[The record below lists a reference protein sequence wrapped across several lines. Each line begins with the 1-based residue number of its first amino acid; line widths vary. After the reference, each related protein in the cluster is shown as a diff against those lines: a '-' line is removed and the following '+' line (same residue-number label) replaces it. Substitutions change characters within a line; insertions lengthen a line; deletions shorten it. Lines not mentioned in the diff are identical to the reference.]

1 MKSSPPT
8 ETSNFFEVRDLRKTI
23 GGQEILRGVSLE
35 VGSGETLVILGASG
49 GGKSVLLRHILG
61 LMRPDSG
68 SVRVDGQEIT
78 NLSERELFPVRRKI
92 GMLFQ
97 DGALFDSLTVAENVA
112 FPLRE
117 RGLRDEAA
125 LRAKV
130 EAALAMVGLRDH
142 LEKMPVHLSGGM
154 RKRVALARAA
164 VTEPL
169 GMLYDEPTSGLDPV
183 ASDSINQLIRRL
195 RDRLGVSAIVVT
207 HDLRSAYEVAQ
218 RILFLRQG
226 SIYFEGT
233 PEAVR
238 ACGDPVVRDFIEG
251 VSREDSRDS

>member
-8 ETSNFFEVRDLRKTI
+8 SVAPFVEARDLRKTI
-23 GGQEILRGVSLE
+23 GNQEILRGVTFD
-35 VGSGETLVILGASG
+35 VASGETLVILGASG

-68 SVRVDGQEIT
+68 TLRVDGTEIT
-78 NLSERELFPVRRKI
+78 ELSERELFPVRRKI

-97 DGALFDSLTVAENVA
+97 DGALFDSMTVAENVA

-117 RGLRDEAA
+117 RGLRDE
-125 LRAKV
+125 REISDRV
-130 EAALAMVGLRDH
+130 EAALAMVGLGEH
-142 LEKMPVHLSGGM
+142 LEKMPVLLSGGM

-169 GMLYDEPTSGLDPV
+169 GMLYDEPTAGLDPI

-195 RDRLGVSAIVVT
+195 RVRLGVSAIVVT

-218 RILFLRQG
+218 RIIFLREG

-233 PEAVR
+233 PDAIRGCE
-238 ACGDPVVRDFIEG
+238 DPVVRNFIEG
-251 VSREDSRDS
+251 VSGEKP